1 MLLYS
6 ILVPIISIIAIVWF
20 LLRNLKEKS
29 SLITTILW
37 TIFWVIVS
45 LFAIFPNFSNAFAR
59 LFGITR
65 GLDFIIIIVFAVLVY
80 TIFILYNKIDKLQ
93 DDVNKIV
100 KEIALSNEITL
111 KDKEE

>member
-20 LLRNLKEKS
+20 LLRYLKEKS
-29 SLITTILW
+29 TLLTVILW

-45 LFAIFPNFSNAFAR
+45 LFAIFPDFSNEFAK

-80 TIFILYNKIDKLQ
+80 TIFKLYSKIDKLQ

-100 KEIALSNEITL
+100 KEVALSNEITL
-111 KDKEE
+111 DDKEE

>member
-20 LLRNLKEKS
+20 LFRYLSEKN
-29 SLITTILW
+29 SLLTVILW
-37 TIFWVIVS
+37 VLFWIIVS
-45 LFAIFPNFSNAFAR
+45 LFAIFPDFSNAFAK

-80 TIFILYNKIDKLQ
+80 TIFKLYTKIDKLE

-100 KEIALSNEITL
+100 KEVALSNEISL
-111 KDKEE
+111 DDEEE

>member
-20 LLRNLKEKS
+20 LFRYLNEKN
-29 SLITTILW
+29 SLLTVILW
-37 TIFWVIVS
+37 VLFWIIVS
-45 LFAIFPNFSNAFAR
+45 LFAIFPDFSNAFAR

-80 TIFILYNKIDKLQ
+80 TIFKLYTKIDKLE

-100 KEIALSNEITL
+100 KEVALNNEISL
-111 KDKEE
+111 EDEEE

>member
-20 LLRNLKEKS
+20 LFRYLNEKN
-29 SLITTILW
+29 SLLTVILW
-37 TIFWVIVS
+37 VLFWIIVS
-45 LFAIFPNFSNAFAR
+45 LFAIFPDFSNAFAK

-80 TIFILYNKIDKLQ
+80 TIFKLYTKIDKLE

-100 KEIALSNEITL
+100 KEVALSNEISL
-111 KDKEE
+111 DDEEE

>member
-6 ILVPIISIIAIVWF
+6 IIFPIISIIAIVWF
-20 LLRNLKEKS
+20 LLRYLKEKNT
-29 SLITTILW
+29 LITTVLW
-37 TIFWVIVS
+37 TLFWIVVS
-45 LFAIFPNFSNAFAR
+45 LFAIFPNFSNSFAK

-80 TIFILYNKIDKLQ
+80 TIFKLYTKIDKLQ

-100 KEIALSNEITL
+100 KEVALSNEIAI
-111 KDKEE
+111 KNDEE

>member
-6 ILVPIISIIAIVWF
+6 ILFPIISIVAIIWF
-20 LLRNLKEKS
+20 LYRYLNEKN
-29 SLITTILW
+29 SLLTTILW
-37 TIFWVIVS
+37 TIFWILVS
-45 LFAIFPNFSNAFAR
+45 LFAIFPNFSNSFAR

-80 TIFILYNKIDKLQ
+80 TIFKLYTKIDKLE

-100 KEIALSNEITL
+100 KEVALSNEISL
-111 KDKEE
+111 DDEEE